1 MIRRTLVLLAFAA
14 ALLASA
20 CTPGTSPETT
30 PPADQP
36 AVAIEQMPPDEKALI
51 APGFPVQ
58 IPVPEGI
65 LVRGRA
71 QGPDAWDYELIV
83 EAPPAQVAD
92 WYQQWMARASW
103 RLVDASSRDDGGYN
117 LGFAK
122 GGAESRVEVTPKDD
136 GARVLAGIGVG
147 APVLETQ

>member
-1 MIRRTLVLLAFAA
+1 MTRRTLATLALAA
-14 ALLASA
+14 ALLATG
-20 CTPGTSPETT
+20 CTPGTSADTT
-30 PPADQP
+30 SPAEQA
-36 AVAIEQMPPDEKALI
+36 AVVIEQMPPDEKALI

-103 RLVDASSRDDGGYN
+103 KLVDASPRDDGGYN

-122 GGAESRVEVTPKDD
+122 GGAESRVEVTRKDN